1 MAIDSLSS
9 AYCIDTM
16 PGTGLCN
23 LYPLSHCYLM
33 IPSNKA
39 RRQLPSSQLCPKR
52 NWGSQ
57 RLGNSLQGPWLP
69 AGSWSLCP
77 LQHSIQLVPAQ
88 ITKLKRE
95 NHTQPQTLRL
105 TGSYLLLT
113 PHTTTRMWTET
124 IWFQKWVWILELGWG
139 ESWYHTYCG
148 QPWARPSPSLWF
160 HIWK

>member
-1 MAIDSLSS
+1 M
-9 AYCIDTM
+9 
-16 PGTGLCN
+16 
-23 LYPLSHCYLM
+23 
-33 IPSNKA
+33 
-39 RRQLPSSQLCPKR
+39 
-52 NWGSQ
+52 
-57 RLGNSLQGPWLP
+57 GNSLQGPWLP

-95 NHTQPQTLRL
+95 NHTQPQTLPL

-139 ESWYHTYCG
+139 ESWYHHIL
-148 QPWARPSPSLWF
+148 WAALGKTLTLSVISHLKIAGGNKMYFTAPVGRDE
-160 HIWK
+160 